1 MLRTPLC
8 ATCEHTFLMNIRTL
22 RPARALLLLVS
33 LSLATPALADTGV
46 PSTHS
51 NVGTKLGACVAH
63 VVQLSGTGNVKLNDL
78 EKGIIAQC
86 QPETVAW
93 NAWCRPLFEKQH
105 PLNYAVAQCNK
116 QWVLTVVTIISALK
130 QGGALHFQDGK

>member
-1 MLRTPLC
+1 
-8 ATCEHTFLMNIRTL
+8 MNIRTV
-22 RPARALLLLVS
+22 RPARALLLLVA
-33 LSLATPALADTGV
+33 LSLATPALADTGA

-63 VVQLSGTGNVKLNDL
+63 VARLSGDVKLNDL
-78 EKGIIAQC
+78 EKGIISQC

-93 NAWCRPLFEKQH
+93 NSWCRPLFQKKH
-105 PLNYAVAQCNK
+105 PLDYAVAQCNK

-130 QGGALHFQDGK
+130 QGGALHFKDGK